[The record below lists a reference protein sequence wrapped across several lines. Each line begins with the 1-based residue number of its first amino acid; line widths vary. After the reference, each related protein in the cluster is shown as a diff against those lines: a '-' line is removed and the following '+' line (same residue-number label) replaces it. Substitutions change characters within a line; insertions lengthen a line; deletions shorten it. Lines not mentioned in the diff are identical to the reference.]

1 MADNRTKRGYRDR
14 SRIDVSEDCGVRYW
28 TDRLGVSKS
37 QLEEAVREVGPMAE
51 AVETELRRKTL
62 AAGP

>member
-1 MADNRTKRGYRDR
+1 MADDETNLGDQNR
-14 SRIDVSEDCGVRYW
+14 SRVDVSEEREVRYW

-37 QLEEAVREVGPMAE
+37 QLEEAVREVGPTAE